1 VITKQLNDHSS
12 NSSRIRT
19 PERKELYTVVVKQE
33 LTNIFL
39 LPIFRRFAN
48 VSFIGAPH
56 WSGVAAL
63 AWKSEPSVCI
73 LEELL
78 D

>member
-1 VITKQLNDHSS
+1 
-12 NSSRIRT
+12 
-19 PERKELYTVVVKQE
+19 VVVKQE